1 MSILV
6 IHLLEWKDF
15 PPLCFFYHSDSTSTK
30 LLNLSLTQVIHPGQT
45 TFGSENFLFSMYLPF
60 AFIL

>member
-1 MSILV
+1 MSISV

-30 LLNLSLTQVIHPGQT
+30 LLNLSLTQIIHPGQII
-45 TFGSENFLFSMYLPF
+45 SENFLLSMYLFF
-60 AFIL
+60 ASIL